1 MGNWCGTSARAAAAV
16 VPQTENQ
23 LRLGSQA
30 QNEQGRMDQI
40 VPSPAAAQHQQGFRQ
55 VKSGHGAVPSSSS
68 PHQHKHLQPPS
79 TGPASKSA
87 SSHLHLHHAKMHKLP
102 SFSSSLQGAVG
113 SQCNML
119 SREVSCEVN
128 PNPNS
133 TMLLTD
139 SSDYN
144 GPALIDVP
152 TMVRRMQRG
161 LENGTLPAV
170 VERIRAE
177 PGTEVEGELQG
188 EFLEPPVGKGGS
200 AENSTASNAQAKK
213 SSSHTSSGE
222 LFLQQGDHAIV
233 GSVGREEQAQ
243 VAHEYDPHPLAL
255 PVPDFDLLQRSIE
268 RCVSKDVALTRRT
281 LECDH
286 AGT

>member
-1 MGNWCGTSARAAAAV
+1 
-16 VPQTENQ
+16 
-23 LRLGSQA
+23 
-30 QNEQGRMDQI
+30 
-40 VPSPAAAQHQQGFRQ
+40 
-55 VKSGHGAVPSSSS
+55 
-68 PHQHKHLQPPS
+68 
-79 TGPASKSA
+79 
-87 SSHLHLHHAKMHKLP
+87 
-102 SFSSSLQGAVG
+102 
-113 SQCNML
+113 ML

-286 AGT
+286 AGTGGLSQSQEDSSWGAGVEGEAGGRDEIIGIPDNRTNLIVTVSMRIIIDQ